1 MSESQP
7 ADSPLAAE
15 EFRRNAQ
22 SRDEWARFAPHRQRV
37 TSLIR
42 TVRPLV
48 PSGRSARPL
57 SLALLGAGNLNDV
70 DLPALLDAFDTVHLF
85 DLDGPAM
92 RAGIERQAALGPLP
106 LAQPSLARIVL
117 HAGVDLSGI
126 LPQLERLATAA
137 PDEASGQ
144 AKSPEQVASAASA
157 ARVELAGAPFDVV
170 ASLATLSQLLEMVHR
185 TAGRA
190 ASYVTLVQAVR
201 RRHLQLLLESAAPGG
216 AALLI
221 FEIVSSQTC
230 PQLAETPV
238 ERLPQLL
245 VEQVERQNFFTGLN
259 PAAVAATVAGDP
271 QLRPLVAHL
280 DYAHP
285 WLWDLGPRTYAVTA
299 LRMTRSA
306 R

>member
-42 TVRPLV
+42 TARPLV
-48 PSGRSARPL
+48 PSGGSARPL

-70 DLPALLDAFDTVHLF
+70 ELPALLDAFDTVHLF

-126 LPQLERLATAA
+126 LPRLDQLATAG
-137 PDEASGQ
+137 PDEAPQQ
-144 AKSPEQVASAASA
+144 AESLASAASG
-157 ARVELAGAPFDVV
+157 VPCELAGAPFDVV

-190 ASYVTLVQAVR
+190 AGYVTLVQAVR

-259 PAAVAATVAGDP
+259 PAAVAAAVAGDP

-299 LRMTRSA
+299 LRMTRSD